1 MLVVIIVV
9 LSWCFTIITTIIT
22 VATIIVRVCVH
33 SGDLQTL
40 YESVP
45 LNHYKNDSFWN
56 RISLASMRVGGV
68 NMALQSA
75 GDTLNKQ
82 FSQATDCRT
91 QEH

>member
-1 MLVVIIVV
+1 MV
-9 LSWCFTIITTIIT
+9 
-22 VATIIVRVCVH
+22 TIIVCMYT
-33 SGDLQTL
+33 GDLQTL
-40 YESVP
+40 CESVR
-45 LNHYKNDSFWN
+45 LNQYKNDSFSN